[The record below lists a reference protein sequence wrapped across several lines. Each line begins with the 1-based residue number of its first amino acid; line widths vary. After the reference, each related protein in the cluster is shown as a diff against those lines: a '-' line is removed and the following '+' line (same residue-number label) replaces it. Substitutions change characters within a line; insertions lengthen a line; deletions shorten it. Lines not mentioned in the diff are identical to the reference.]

1 MHHGG
6 NCLLVT
12 CVPIEVEEVESDNF
26 FFAKSLVYSPV
37 IEFAIHTPSLP

>member
-1 MHHGG
+1 MHRGG

-26 FFAKSLVYSPV
+26 FFLLNLLY
-37 IEFAIHTPSLP
+37 TPL